1 MNKEVFLVIFSGQ
14 VTSGIGVA
22 KMWVSKIQNVF
33 EEKTNLQVYLGTLN
47 IKLEKDYIIEPDFII
62 KPEEYGGTQNVL
74 VKKCRI
80 KENIAY
86 IVRAEK
92 NQIGQGDHDLKIV
105 EIVSDINFRE
115 KYNLKDDEIISIE
128 IN

>member
-1 MNKEVFLVIFSGQ
+1 VIFSGQ